1 VKIKFRNP
9 NCESSWGFVFA
20 PRKTRG
26 DEVLE
31 SCGDLVAAIAD
42 KPAPTGDGDE
52 AISAAS
58 PQYARLRLMA
68 IMRASL

>member
-20 PRKTRG
+20 LRKTHS
-26 DEVLE
+26 DEALE
-31 SCGDLVAAIAD
+31 LCEDLAAAIAG
-42 KPAPTGDGDE
+42 KPAPTGDE
-52 AISAAS
+52 AVSAAS